1 MTKRRSMVRQAQHIS
16 SDPCKSHT
24 QSPTRQLLT
33 YYQAERIL
41 RATSREANDNRHAR
55 GERRLLQPVLH
66 RHRMDLRKLFK
77 N

>member
-1 MTKRRSMVRQAQHIS
+1 MVRQAQHIS

-24 QSPTRQLLT
+24 QSSRQLLT